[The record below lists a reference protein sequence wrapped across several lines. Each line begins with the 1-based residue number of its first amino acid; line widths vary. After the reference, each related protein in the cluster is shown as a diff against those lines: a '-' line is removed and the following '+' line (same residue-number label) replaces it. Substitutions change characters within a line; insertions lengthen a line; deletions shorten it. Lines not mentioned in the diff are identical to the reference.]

1 MSVMRKKSI
10 FYNMVSQ
17 MAMQVVVFVIGL
29 IVPRYIL
36 IYYGSEINGISTT
49 VSQIINYASLLEAG
63 LGLAS
68 IQALYKPLATNDL
81 ESINGICAATRK
93 YYFQITGWFSLV
105 IVVSA
110 VLYAALAKGS
120 TDRVTIALIVLA
132 ISSGSIIEHAFHAKY
147 NVILTAD
154 QKLYVVS
161 IAKIIG
167 LIMQAVAKFIC
178 IFMHTNIVWVYAAG
192 SLALVA
198 RIPFLALYVKKKYP
212 HISFRGKMDLSAL
225 KQRSAL
231 LIHQI
236 AGLVVNNSGAIIIS
250 VTSQNGL
257 KLASVYAV
265 YRLVYKNMYT
275 LITGAF
281 SNGSVASFGQLF
293 ACGKFDEAKRT
304 FRSFEVLFYM
314 VIGILYGCVAALI
327 LPFVGLYTGGVTD
340 IEYILP
346 VLALLMTIAEVLN
359 CTRVPCGMLIN
370 AQGHFHQ
377 TKYRALIEAA
387 INFAVT
393 LALIF
398 KYDIYAIVIAGI
410 VSYVYRVTDIIIYG
424 NKILLKDK
432 AWGSMRSILISWLGV
447 LGTWFV
453 MQWILPDI
461 TGWMG
466 FFACAALTAII
477 SLVLVLCLTLI
488 LKFSDAKALGMQM
501 KNKLLKKQ

>member
-1 MSVMRKKSI
+1 MSVMRKKAI
-10 FYNMVSQ
+10 MYNMLSQ
-17 MAMQVVVFVIGL
+17 TLMQVVVFLVGL
-29 IVPRYIL
+29 IVPRFIL
-36 IYYGSEINGISTT
+36 SYYGSEINGISTT
-49 VSQIINYASLLEAG
+49 VSQIISYASLLEAG

-68 IQALYKPLATNDL
+68 IQALYKPLATND
-81 ESINGICAATRK
+81 IDNVNGICAATKK
-93 YYFQITGWFSLV
+93 YYYQITGWFSLV

-110 VLYAALAKGS
+110 VFYAALAKGS
-120 TDRVTIALIVLA
+120 TDKVTIALVVLA
-132 ISSGSIIEHAFHAKY
+132 ISLGSIIEHAYHAKY

-161 IAKIIG
+161 FAKIIG
-167 LIMQAVAKFIC
+167 LIMQAAAKFIL
-178 IFMHTNIVWVYAAG
+178 IFMHANIVLVYLAG
-192 SLALVA
+192 SIALVA

-212 HISFRGKMDLSAL
+212 NISFKGEMNLSAL

-257 KLASVYAV
+257 KLASVYSV

-293 ACGKFDEAKRT
+293 ATGNFEAAKNA
-304 FRSFEVLFYM
+304 FRSFEVMYYA
-314 VIGILYGCVAALI
+314 VIGILYGCIAALI
-327 LPFVGLYTGGVTD
+327 LPFVRLYTSGITD

-346 VLALLMTIAEVLN
+346 VLAVLMTIAEVLN

-377 TKYRALIEAA
+377 TKYRALLEAI
-387 INFAVT
+387 INFTVT
-393 LALIF
+393 LFLIF

-410 VSYVYRVTDIIIYG
+410 ISYLYRVTDIIIYA
-424 NKILLKDK
+424 NKAILKDK
-432 AWGSMRSILISWLGV
+432 AWGSMRSILISWISV
-447 LGTWFV
+447 VATWFITRS
-453 MQWILPDI
+453 ILPDI
-461 TGWMG
+461 NTWLE
-466 FFACAALTAII
+466 FFAMGVITALIALII
-477 SLVLVLCLTLI
+477 VLFASLVL
-488 LKFSDAKALGMQM
+488 KFSYVKSITSNLIEKIM
-501 KNKLLKKQ
+501 K